1 MGSLR
6 DKAISLS
13 ARRCSNLPA
22 NDPGHPVV
30 DRLIAMPDSEVFSAL
45 ASEKRLRILDW
56 LKDPEAHF
64 PPQKDGDLVKDGV
77 CVIFIADKLAVAQ
90 PTATLHLKT
99 LARAGL
105 VTSKRVGQW

>member
-1 MGSLR
+1 
-6 DKAISLS
+6 
-13 ARRCSNLPA
+13 
-22 NDPGHPVV
+22 
-30 DRLIAMPDSEVFSAL
+30 MPDSEVFSAL
-45 ASEKRLRILDW
+45 ASEKRLQILDW

-99 LARAGL
+99 LARTGL
-105 VTSKRVGQW
+105 VTSKRVGQWTFYKRDEAAIKALKREIRDEL